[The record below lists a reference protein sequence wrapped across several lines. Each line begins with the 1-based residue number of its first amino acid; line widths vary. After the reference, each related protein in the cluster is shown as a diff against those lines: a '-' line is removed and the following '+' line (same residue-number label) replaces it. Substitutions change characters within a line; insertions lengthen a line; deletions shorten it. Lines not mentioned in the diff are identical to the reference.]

1 MATKYT
7 RLTQIQRYQIEE
19 LLKIQGIEQTHEI
32 VNRKERFGDWEID
45 TVVGACHKY
54 FLVTIAKRITQFT
67 KIGLIKKKTKRET
80 TSMTIELLKEFNGLN
95 STITSDN
102 GKEFAGHEDIAREL
116 NIKFYFAK
124 PYHSWQR
131 GLNEYHNKLIRQ
143 YFPKDKD
150 FSKLS
155 VDQVKQVERL
165 LNHRPR
171 KTLGYFSP
179 QEVLLQQFPHL
190 VSALGN

>member
-32 VNRKERFGDWEID
+32 VNRKERFDDWEMD

-54 FLVTIAKRITQFT
+54 FLVTIAKRTTQFT

-80 TSMTIELLKEFNGLN
+80 TSMTIELLKEFNSLN
-95 STITSDN
+95 RTITSDN

-124 PYHSWQR
+124 PYNSWQS
-131 GLNEYHNKLIRQ
+131 G
-143 YFPKDKD
+143 FT
-150 FSKLS
+150 
-155 VDQVKQVERL
+155 
-165 LNHRPR
+165 R
-171 KTLGYFSP
+171 KTFGYFSP
-179 QEVLLQQFPHL
+179 QEVVLQQFL
-190 VSALGN
+190 YLFSALGN